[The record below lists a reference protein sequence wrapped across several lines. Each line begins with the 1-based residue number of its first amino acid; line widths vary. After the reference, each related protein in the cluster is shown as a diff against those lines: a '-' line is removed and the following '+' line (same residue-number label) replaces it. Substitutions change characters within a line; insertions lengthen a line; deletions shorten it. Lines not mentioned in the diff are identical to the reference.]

1 MLEMRDCNYHWNNKH
16 LTRPEEIWIVMLINP
31 KNINHFDEEQ
41 KPDLVKQSLGFAA
54 WRIFAKKNGN
64 FKRKWGS
71 CCVFP
76 GVGALEFLGNYT
88 QLIWLPNFR
97 LLGAKFSKS
106 FWLFWLGVCLRLYL
120 RGKHDLSGPK
130 KKTTPQNCLSGATRK
145 DFTNEKKLF
154 VLVSSLNT
162 TLCGHHIRMLNSVS
176 AILVWS
182 RHFRQNSQWLLFW
195 RAFTRE
201 FGQISLNRQ
210 HLNR

>member
-31 KNINHFDEEQ
+31 KNMNHFDEEQ

-71 CCVFP
+71 CCVFS

-97 LLGAKFSKS
+97 LLGAKFSKR
-106 FWLFWLGVCLRLYL
+106 FCLFWLGVCLRLYL

-130 KKTTPQNCLSGATRK
+130 KKQPPKIASAAPPGKILQMKKSYSCSFHRSTRHCVDITSGCWTACRPFWFEADISDK
-145 DFTNEKKLF
+145 IPNGSYFDEHLQVNSAKLA
-154 VLVSSLNT
+154 SIGS
-162 TLCGHHIRMLNSVS
+162 I
-176 AILVWS
+176 
-182 RHFRQNSQWLLFW
+182 
-195 RAFTRE
+195 
-201 FGQISLNRQ
+201 
-210 HLNR
+210 